1 LTENP
6 EKAKAKSNGRTS
18 KESRISSS
26 SKTPP
31 KKKKTSVAVL
41 QLEEMQ
47 PSWTLS
53 KSERQIREFGEHL
66 TTI

>member
-31 KKKKTSVAVL
+31 KKKTSVAVL